1 MIERDKLR
9 ISVTDIGLG
18 IRKRDQSSMFK
29 MFGTIK
35 DTKRG
40 INTKGIGLGL
50 VISKLIVEKFNGEIH
65 FFSKYKK
72 GTTFFY
78 TFEMEKDI

>member
-1 MIERDKLR
+1 
-9 ISVTDIGLG
+9 
-18 IRKRDQSSMFK
+18 MFK

-50 VISKLIVEKFNGEIH
+50 VISKLIVEKFNGEIN

-78 TFEMEKDI
+78 TFEIEKANS